1 MEFKV
6 GDKVKDEVFGEGKVV
21 ETNNK
26 EILVQFKK
34 ANDILHNGSLGINGP
49 YEENTCYWF
58 LKNTTN
64 LKKIKDYTY
73 EELKKSPIGT
83 KVTFENGEKL
93 IKSSENRYENENKW
107 REEDDL
113 VKMKDESGTLG
124 KIIKIEEP
132 EYTTVYEY
140 KPEILD
146 KVEKRCLK
154 QVIRPY
160 KDVISIRKCSC
171 VDCSLAKIVIS
182 VPYTEGH
189 NLLSIELPPFKKNIM
204 YKNMEPNKDYTLT
217 ELGLKE

>member
-1 MEFKV
+1 MEFKI
-6 GDKVKDEVFGEGKVV
+6 GDKVKLVSMKEEKDYYKKYLGKIYTIQRINIDPTGEFADLK
-21 ETNNK
+21 ETDN
-26 EILVQFKK
+26 I
-34 ANDILHNGSLGINGP
+34 SP
-49 YEENTCYWF
+49 F
-58 LKNTTN
+58 LKNLELVET
-64 LKKIKDYTY
+64 YTY
-73 EELKKSPIGT
+73 EDLKKAPIGT

-146 KVEKRCLK
+146 KVEKRYLK